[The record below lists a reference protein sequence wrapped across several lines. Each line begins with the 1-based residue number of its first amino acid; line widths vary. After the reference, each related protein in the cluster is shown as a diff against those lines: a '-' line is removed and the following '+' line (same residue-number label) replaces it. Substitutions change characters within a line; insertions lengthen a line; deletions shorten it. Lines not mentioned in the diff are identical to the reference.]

1 MQRRVAFFVPALGV
15 LRVFGKLGL
24 DSNMFDEQRSLH
36 AARYPMDE
44 ALAQLHDGQQAVLK
58 IPAGPYLA
66 ILLTQIAQRLARP
79 LAVVA
84 PNNRVARQLY
94 DGFSALADP
103 LRGEGAV
110 LLPPLDI
117 SPYAETSPD
126 HTLSMQRMMA
136 VGQLS
141 QLRAGQVVVGS
152 SVAWSLRVPPDS
164 LLQQL
169 SCSFGV
175 DDDVDPIA
183 LRQTLLAGGYTETGV
198 VEEHGNFSIRGDVI
212 DVFDPSKSLPTRV
225 ELYGDT
231 VESIRSF
238 DPRTQRSQADLE
250 GVFLRP
256 LSPVLLTDETRSHAR
271 QRLLDL
277 ASEQRVPSRQVG
289 DLLRDIQTG
298 GRFFG
303 IEAIAPALYDE
314 MTPLLRRL
322 HSRVLRVVVA
332 PDDGKSALDAWIDT
346 RNKEFERELDDGRLI
361 FAPDAF
367 FADASD
373 VIATSDAHIVA
384 HPMVAADVENALEF
398 PWITNQDLVR
408 VRKQISDNTTFFDTL
423 KTPLQEL
430 QNHYGRIQLVCA
442 TKSGVDRMLHRLRG
456 IGFSPRVRDDG
467 LDLTPA
473 SPPTSHLEIT
483 IASLQEGFRAPGV
496 GLAVF
501 TENEIF
507 GRSTRKTARAQ
518 MEDAVAIAS
527 FRDLEVNDLVVHI
540 DHGIARYLGLQK
552 IRVSEDVETEFLVLQ
567 YADEQKLYVPIH
579 RLGRVQKYVGS
590 PSFGRLDKIGG
601 QSWERTKARVKKQI
615 EGIAYDLL
623 QLYAERAAQTGY
635 NYSKPD
641 DDYLEFEA
649 AFPYEE
655 TPHQERAIEE
665 VIGDMISAR
674 PMDRLLCGD
683 VGFGK
688 TEVAMR
694 AAYKA
699 VQDGR
704 QVAVLVPTTVLADQ
718 HHTTF
723 CNRLQSTST
732 RVEMVSRFQ
741 TAKRVRETLD
751 DLAEGKVDIII
762 GTHRL
767 LHASIHFK
775 DLGLLIV
782 DEEQRFG
789 VRHKERIKQMR
800 ANIDVLT
807 MTATPIPRTLEM
819 AMLGLRDLSV
829 IMTPPPGRLAVNT
842 HLARFKQSTLREGIE
857 RELERGGQVFFVHNR
872 VETIYNI
879 REELQQIV
887 PQARIAVGHAQ
898 MSPEELEDIMHD
910 FIHHKI
916 DVLVATTIVES
927 GIDIPNAN
935 TMFINRADRFGLSQL
950 HQLRGRVGRSNVKA
964 YCYLLVE
971 DPARL
976 TPDAKR
982 RLEVILQHTELGAG
996 LQVAQHDLDIRGAG
1010 SILGDN
1016 QSGHIESIGFE
1027 LYTEL
1032 LEEAIRD
1039 LRGEAHDE
1047 AYEPDVRV
1055 PVATYIPDDYVED
1068 LKQRLGF
1075 YKRFSVARDRAEAL
1089 DTYAALE
1096 DQYGMAPDSVE
1107 ALKEVILL
1115 KLALAEMRADRLEA
1129 NARQV
1134 IVDLRQDTTLDPAK
1148 VMNLIRSRPG
1158 KYSFKAPMRV
1168 IAQLE
1173 GAEQKAILAGC
1184 SRVIRELQACRK

>member
-1 MQRRVAFFVPALGV
+1 
-15 LRVFGKLGL
+15 
-24 DSNMFDEQRSLH
+24 MFDEQRSLY
-36 AARYPMDE
+36 AAQYPIED
-44 ALAQLHDGQQAVLK
+44 ALTQLRDGQQAVLK

-66 ILLTQIAQRLARP
+66 ILLHQIATKLARP

-84 PNNRVARQLY
+84 PSNRIARQLH
-94 DGFSALADP
+94 DGFSALVDAR
-103 LRGEGAV
+103 RGESAT
-110 LLPPLDI
+110 LIPPLDI

-126 HTLSMQRMMA
+126 HALAMQRMMA

-141 QLRAGQVVVGS
+141 QLRAGQVMVGS
-152 SVAWSLRVPPDS
+152 AIAWSLRMPPDE
-164 LLQQL
+164 LLREL
-169 SCSFGV
+169 SCSFGI

-183 LRQTLLAGGYTETGV
+183 LRHTLVAGGYTETGV
-198 VEEHGNFSIRGDVI
+198 VEEHGHFSIRGDVI
-212 DVFDPSKSLPTRV
+212 DVFDPAQSLPTRV

-238 DPRTQRSQADLE
+238 DPRTQRSQEDLD

-256 LSPVLLTDETRSHAR
+256 LSSVLLTDETRSAAR

-289 DLLRDIQTG
+289 DVLRDVQTG

-303 IEAIAPALYDE
+303 VEAISPAFYDE
-314 MTPLLRRL
+314 MPPLLRRL
-322 HSRVLRVVVA
+322 NERVLRVVVA
-332 PDDGKSALDAWIDT
+332 PDDGTAALDAWKET
-346 RNKEFERELDDGRLI
+346 RQREFERELEEGRLI
-361 FAPDAF
+361 FPPSAF
-367 FADASD
+367 FADNDD
-373 VIATSDAHIVA
+373 VILREDAAIIA

-398 PWITNQDLVR
+398 PWLSNQDLVR
-408 VRKQISDNTTFFDTL
+408 IRKQISDNTTFFNTL
-423 KTPLQEL
+423 KEPLQEL
-430 QNHYGRIQLVCA
+430 QNHYGRIQFVCA
-442 TKSGVDRMLHRLRG
+442 SKAGAERMLHRLQG
-456 IGFSPRVRDDG
+456 VGFAPRMRDDG
-467 LDLTPA
+467 LDLRRAAPPA
-473 SPPTSHLEIT
+473 TNIEIT
-483 IASLQEGFRAPGV
+483 IASLSEGFRAPSV
-496 GLAVF
+496 GLAVI

-507 GRSTRKTARAQ
+507 GRSSRKSARAQ

-540 DHGIARYLGLQK
+540 DHGIARYLGLEK

-567 YADEQKLYVPIH
+567 YAGDQKLYVPIH

-623 QLYAERAAQTGY
+623 QLYAERAARKGHK
-635 NYSKPD
+635 YSAPD
-641 DDYLEFEA
+641 EDFLEFEA

-665 VIGDMISAR
+665 VIGDMVSEQ

-688 TEVAMR
+688 TEVAIR

-723 CNRLQSTST
+723 KNRLQSTGA
-732 RVEMVSRFQ
+732 RVEIVSRFQ
-741 TAKRVRETLD
+741 SAKTVRKVLD
-751 DLAEGKVDIII
+751 DLAEGKVDVIV

-789 VRHKERIKQMR
+789 VRHKERIKKMR

-842 HLARFKQSTLREGIE
+842 HLARFKKSTLREGIE

-887 PQARIAVGHAQ
+887 PKARIAVGHAQ
-898 MSPEELEDIMHD
+898 MSPEELEDIMHQ

-964 YCYLLVE
+964 YCYLLVN

-976 TPDAKR
+976 TPEAKR
-982 RLEVILQHTELGAG
+982 RLEVVLQHTELGAG

-1010 SILGDN
+1010 SLLGDN

-1039 LRGEAHDE
+1039 IRGEAQE
-1047 AYEPDVRV
+1047 EVYEPDVKV

-1075 YKRFSVARDRAEAL
+1075 YKRFSVARDRTEVL

-1096 DQYGMAPDSVE
+1096 DQYGMAPDSVD

-1115 KLALAEMRADRLEA
+1115 KLALEDMRAERLEA
-1129 NARQV
+1129 TSRHV
-1134 IVDLRQDTTLDPAK
+1134 MIDLRQDTTLDPAK
-1148 VMNLIRSRPG
+1148 VMDLIRSRAG
-1158 KYSFKAPMRV
+1158 SYSFKAPMRV

-1173 GAEQKAILAGC
+1173 GAEKQAILAGC

>member
-1 MQRRVAFFVPALGV
+1 
-15 LRVFGKLGL
+15 
-24 DSNMFDEQRSLH
+24 MFDEQRSLH
-36 AARYPMDE
+36 AARYPIDDV
-44 ALAQLHDGQQAVLK
+44 LAQLTSGNQAVLK

-66 ILLTQIAQRLARP
+66 ILLSQIARRVARP

-84 PNNRVARQLY
+84 PNNRVARQLH
-94 DGFSALADP
+94 DGFAALADP
-103 LRGEGAV
+103 LRGESAV

-126 HTLSMQRMMA
+126 HALAMQRMMA
-136 VGQLS
+136 VGQLR
-141 QLRAGQVVVGS
+141 QLRAGQVMVGS
-152 SVAWSLRVPPDS
+152 AIAWSLRMPPDA
-164 LLQQL
+164 LLQEL

-175 DDDVDPIA
+175 DDEVDPIA
-183 LRQTLLAGGYTETGV
+183 LRHTLSAGGYTETGV
-198 VEEHGNFSIRGDVI
+198 VEEHGHFSIRGDVI
-212 DVFDPSKSLPTRV
+212 DVFDPSTSLPTRI

-238 DPRTQRSQADLE
+238 DPRTQRSQEDLE

-256 LSPVLLTDETRSHAR
+256 LSNVLLTDQTRSHAR
-271 QRLLDL
+271 ERLLDL

-303 IEAIAPALYDE
+303 IEAIMPALYPE
-314 MTPLLRRL
+314 MTPLLHRL
-322 HSRVLRVVVA
+322 DERVLRVVVA
-332 PDDGKSALDAWIDT
+332 PDEGRSALEAWVES
-346 RNKEFERELDDGRLI
+346 RQKEFERELEDGRLI
-361 FAPDAF
+361 FPPDAF
-367 FADASD
+367 FAPADD
-373 VIATSDAHIVA
+373 VVITPSAEVVA
-384 HPMVAADVENALEF
+384 YPMVAADVENALEF
-398 PWITNQDLVR
+398 PWLTNEDLLR

-423 KTPLQEL
+423 KTPLEEL
-430 QNHYGRIQLVCA
+430 KSHYGRIQFVCA
-442 TKSGVDRMLHRLRG
+442 TQSGVDRLSHRLRG
-456 IGFSPRVRDDG
+456 IGFTPKLRDDG

-473 SPPTSHLEIT
+473 APPTSHIEIT
-483 IASLQEGFRAPGV
+483 VASLQEGFRAPGV

-507 GRSTRKTARAQ
+507 GRTSRKSARAQ

-540 DHGIARYLGLQK
+540 DHGIAQYLGLQK
-552 IRVSEDVETEFLVLQ
+552 IRVSDDVETEFLVLQ

-615 EGIAYDLL
+615 EGIAHDLL
-623 QLYAERAAQTGY
+623 QLYAERAAQQGY
-635 NYSKPD
+635 KYSAPD
-641 DDYLEFEA
+641 EDFLEFEA

-665 VIGDMISAR
+665 VVGDMISHR

-688 TEVAMR
+688 TEVAIR

-723 CNRLQSTST
+723 RNRLQSTGA
-732 RVEMVSRFQ
+732 RVEMISRFQ
-741 TAKRVRETLD
+741 TSKKVREVLD

-842 HLARFKQSTLREGIE
+842 HLARFKKSTLREGIE

-872 VETIYNI
+872 VETIHNI

-887 PQARIAVGHAQ
+887 PKARIAVGHAQ

-964 YCYLLVE
+964 YCYLLVQ

-976 TPDAKR
+976 TADAKR
-982 RLEVILQHTELGAG
+982 RLEVVLQHTELGAG

-1039 LRGEAHDE
+1039 LRGQPQDERYEA
-1047 AYEPDVRV
+1047 DVQV

-1075 YKRFSVARDRAEAL
+1075 YKRFSVARDRAEVL

-1096 DQYGMAPDSVE
+1096 DQYGIAPDSVE

-1115 KLALAEMRADRLEA
+1115 KLALQEMRADRLEA
-1129 NARQV
+1129 NKRQV
-1134 IVDLRQDTTLDPAK
+1134 IIDLRQDTTLDPAK
-1148 VMNLIRSRPG
+1148 VMDLIRSNAG
-1158 KYSFKAPMRV
+1158 QYSFKAPMRV
-1168 IAQLE
+1168 IAKLR
-1173 GAEQKAILAGC
+1173 GAEQQAILAGC
-1184 SRVIRELQACRK
+1184 SRVIRELEACRK